1 MSHTATSHHSH
12 HATEAAG
19 VTADVGNG
27 TSSLRWGNERL
38 QLEISWRPEVAPWLS
53 CLWLQGRRVRLPGG
67 LPLIEVLTAAHGHR
81 FASSRLVHTCIGTEA
96 RYRGHEEERG
106 EGWAALTLRVG
117 TAGSGIES
125 SMRLIQYDGAGA
137 VRAEVTVVNTGRENV
152 VLRAVPSFTAQ
163 LGLGGSDRPHWI
175 LHEGHSD
182 WLAEGRWRQTNMPGE
197 LLPDIAHELT
207 GQEPRGEYS
216 LTSHGTWS
224 TGKHLP
230 IAAAVSRK
238 GALDASPESGRHAG
252 VESGRN
258 AGLETT
264 GPRADADAGLA
275 WLWQIEH
282 NGPWRWEVGHNDA
295 GDYLSLSGPTH
306 ADHDWLQVLAPGERF
321 TSVPVAVA
329 AAAGLDCAVAELTA
343 YRRSARREHPDNAA
357 LPVIFNDYMNTINGD
372 PTTEKLLPLVDAAAE
387 VGAEIFCIDA
397 GWYDESGDWW
407 DSVGQ
412 WLPSTT
418 RFPGGL
424 DEVIDRIHAR
434 GMRPGLWLELEV
446 VGVNSPLAQELPPE
460 AFLQL
465 AGTRVVE
472 HHRYHLDLRHRAA
485 RDHLNGVVDRLVQQF
500 GIGYFKFDYNINPG
514 AGSDRETPSTGAA
527 LLEHNRAHLGWLDG
541 LHERYPDLVIENCG
555 SGAMRSDWAMLS
567 RLQLQSTSD
576 QQDFRKYPP
585 IAVSAPMVM
594 LPEQAANWAYPQPGM
609 SREEVSFCL
618 VTGLLGRF
626 FLSGHLNELTDQQHA
641 LVRQAMAVAKEI
653 RGDIRRAVPFWP
665 LGLPGWEDSWVALG
679 LATSEGA
686 LLAVWNRDPEQ
697 DRISLPIGRFA
708 PSGASIATLFPHGL
722 QPWQSQWDPSAG
734 VLELTNTTGTLGAR
748 VFRIHPAAA
757 QHQP

>member
-1 MSHTATSHHSH
+1 MSHTATSHRSL
-12 HATEAAG
+12 HAAEAA
-19 VTADVGNG
+19 VVSADAGNG
-27 TSSLRWGNERL
+27 TSSLRWGNQRL
-38 QLEISWRPEVAPWLS
+38 QLEISWGPEIAPWLS
-53 CLWLQGRRVRLPGG
+53 CLWLQGRQVRLPGG

-81 FASSRLVHTCIGTEA
+81 FASSRLVHTCIGAEA
-96 RYRGHEEERG
+96 RYLGHAEERG

-117 TAGSGIES
+117 AARSGIES

-137 VRAEVTVVNTGRENV
+137 VRAEVTVANTGRENV

-163 LGLGGSDRPHWI
+163 LGLGGTDRPHWT

-182 WLAEGRWRQTNMPGE
+182 WLAEGRWRHTTMPGA
-197 LLPDIAHELT
+197 LLPDIAHQLT

-216 LTSHGTWS
+216 LTSQGTWS

-230 IAAAVSRK
+230 VAAADQD
-238 GALDASPESGRHAG
+238 GGLDS
-252 VESGRN
+252 
-258 AGLETT
+258 
-264 GPRADADAGLA
+264 GLA

-321 TSVPVAVA
+321 TSVPVAVTA
-329 AAAGLDCAVAELTA
+329 AAALDSAVAELTA
-343 YRRSARREHPDNAA
+343 YRRSARRQHPDNAA
-357 LPVIFNDYMNTINGD
+357 LPVIFNDYMNTIDGD

-387 VGAEIFCIDA
+387 AGAEIFCIDA
-397 GWYDESGDWW
+397 GWYDETGDWW

-434 GMRPGLWLELEV
+434 GMRPGLWLEPEV
-446 VGVNSPLAQELPPE
+446 VGINSPLAQELPPE

-472 HHRYHLDLRHRAA
+472 HHRYHLDLRHSAA
-485 RDHLNGVVDRLVQQF
+485 REHLDGVVDRLVEQF

-514 AGSDRETPSTGAA
+514 AGSDRDASSTGAA
-527 LLEHNRAHLGWLDG
+527 LLEHNRAHLNWLDG

-585 IAVSAPMVM
+585 VAVSAPMMM

-609 SREEVSFCL
+609 TREEVAFCL

-626 FLSGHLNELTDQQHA
+626 FLSGHLNELSEEQHA
-641 LVRQAMAVAKEI
+641 LVRQAMATAKEI
-653 RGDIRRAVPFWP
+653 RGEIRRAVPFWP
-665 LGLPGWEDSWVALG
+665 LGLPGWDDSWVSLG
-679 LATSEGA
+679 LATPEGI
-686 LLAVWNRDPEQ
+686 LLAVWNRDPQQ
-697 DRISLPIGRFA
+697 DRITLPTGRFA
-708 PSGASIATLFPHGL
+708 TSDASLATIFPHGL
-722 QPWQSQWDPSAG
+722 QPWQSQWDPRAG
-734 VLELTNTTGTLGAR
+734 VLELSNTTGSLGAR
-748 VFRIHPAAA
+748 VFRIHAAA
-757 QHQP
+757 SQHQA